1 MKPAWYEYLGWF
13 LIGTQIL
20 KQPEDRVESWSPAFI
35 SKLLEYH
42 LAFKYL
48 GEEGMVPGNLS
59 STNKQR
65 EKRPKQAEN
74 GMVSIDDIIP
84 I

>member
-48 GEEGMVPGNLS
+48 GEEQIIPDNLPS
-59 STNKQR
+59 NTKQR
-65 EKRPKQAEN
+65 EKRPKRAEN